1 MNVNSSSSVII
12 MNTSHPLKDSSR
24 LDFNTNIRTYSVME
38 NNTRD
43 GYVDVV
49 PFKLEEKGH
58 KIVGFRGKSTEY
70 SPQQIGV
77 YVKPIDDAN

>member
-1 MNVNSSSSVII
+1 MTTLTVRDEFKSIYYN
-12 MNTSHPLKDSSR
+12 MKR

-43 GYVDVV
+43 GFLAVV
-49 PFKLEEKGH
+49 PFKLEKKGH

>member
-1 MNVNSSSSVII
+1 MTTLTVRDEFKSIYYN
-12 MNTSHPLKDSSR
+12 MKR

-58 KIVGFRGKSTEY
+58 KIVGFRGKSTEF
-70 SPQQIGV
+70 SLQQIGV
-77 YVKPIDDAN
+77 YVKPIDVAN